1 MPVPELIQSA
11 LPVLF
16 MVLAFFLPGF
26 VTLLPLRPGWP
37 AALAL
42 GPAVTLLMLTA
53 AALLLGLLHIP
64 WTLGAVAVVLLLP
77 PVAVRLVARRF
88 SFDVPLVPS
97 PNPLRA
103 AVLGAGLLVGGA
115 VISRA
120 LVRGMGTLGTASH
133 GWDPIFHVNVLTW
146 IQESGR
152 ATPWDVNPIFGAG
165 RGTYYPAGWHEV
177 VSLYPGDVVEAANA
191 SSIVVGGLIWPLG
204 LVFLAA
210 VLLPRLPAAWA
221 TTPVLAASF
230 VSFPA
235 SQLLRSGQWPNGL
248 ATALV
253 PAALALLLLLVG
265 KARTP
270 GIQDRVLLLVLTLA
284 VLAGCVAAHP
294 SAAFGL
300 GAAALPFLIA
310 RAVPAL
316 VTGFRRRRRA
326 TLVIAAAATALG
338 AVAVVGLMTSRLLVG
353 VMNYPRA
360 TRAVLPDALALALF
374 DLPVFPALRPPTID
388 DVNLVGV
395 LVIAGAVLTLIRR
408 EARPLAASWL
418 IFVALYVLAAGPE
431 NPLRFLTGF
440 WYKDT
445 QRLAPFIAMT
455 GTLLAAF
462 ALVTLVQ
469 GLVRVL
475 AGLMGPRLRLTT
487 RGIRAMTAGMV
498 VLLLAA
504 SYAGSAR
511 FRLDERT
518 SVAAHNYA
526 TSPAP
531 GTGVLSQGEQDFI
544 RRAGELLPQDAVVLG
559 DPFNGET
566 FFYTLAQRRVVYTQL
581 GSPSP
586 TAAHRLLRSDFNRL
600 GADPAVCAA
609 LAEVGATHFYQD
621 APGLSHGSA
630 SLDSWP
636 GFYGVD
642 TARGLTPVL
651 VDGSRALYE
660 ITGCP

>member
-1 MPVPELIQSA
+1 MPFPDLLQSA
-11 LPVLF
+11 LPILF
-16 MVLAFFLPGF
+16 MMVAFFLPGF

-42 GPAVTLLMLTA
+42 GPAVTLLVLTA
-53 AALLLGLLHIP
+53 ASLLFDLLHIP
-64 WTLGAVAVVLLLP
+64 WTLWAVAIVLLLP
-77 PVAVRLVARRF
+77 PVAVQLLPRRF
-88 SFDVPLVPS
+88 TFDVPLVPA
-97 PNPLRA
+97 PGPLRA
-103 AVLGAGLLVGGA
+103 AALGAGLFMGGA
-115 VISRA
+115 LISRA
-120 LVRGMGTLGTASH
+120 LVEGMGTLGTASH

-152 ATPWDVNPIFGAG
+152 ATPWDVNPIFGTG

-177 VSLYPGDVVEAANA
+177 VSLYPGGVVEAANA
-191 SSIVVGGLIWPLG
+191 SSIVIGGLIWPLG

-210 VLLPRLPAAWA
+210 VLLPRLPAVWA

-270 GIQDRVLLLVLTLA
+270 RLQDRVLLFVLALA

-310 RAVPAL
+310 RAAPAL
-316 VTGFRRRRRA
+316 VAGFRRHRRA
-326 TLVIAAAATALG
+326 TLVIAAAATTLAV
-338 AVAVVGLMTSRLLVG
+338 VAVVGLMTSRLLVG

-360 TRAVLPDALALALF
+360 TRAILPDALALALF

-395 LVIAGAVLTLIRR
+395 LVIAGVILTLIRR

-455 GTLLAAF
+455 GTILAAF
-462 ALVTLVQ
+462 ALVTLVR

-475 AGLMGPRLRLTT
+475 ADLIRPQLRLTN
-487 RGIRAMTAGMV
+487 RGVRVTAAGTT

-504 SYAGSAR
+504 AYAGSAG
-511 FRLDERT
+511 FRLAERT
-518 SVAAHNYA
+518 SVAAHNYV
-526 TSPAP
+526 TSPTP
-531 GTGVLSQGEQDFI
+531 GVGVLSQGEQDFI
-544 RRAGELLPQDAVVLG
+544 RRAGELIPQDAVVLG

-566 FFYTLAQRRVVYTQL
+566 FFYTLTQHRVVYTQL

-600 GADPAVCAA
+600 GTDPTVCAA
-609 LAEVGATHFYQD
+609 LTEVGATHFYQD

-630 SLDSWP
+630 GLDSWP

-651 VDGSRALYE
+651 VDGSRALYK